1 MYRKVAELFS
11 LPWAVRLANLTSYCH
26 SESSTCRIFFK
37 KQEAEHLGMEDCF
50 NYLFLWD
57 GKNRKEKKKVSCV
70 FEESFMDEK
79 L

>member
-1 MYRKVAELFS
+1 
-11 LPWAVRLANLTSYCH
+11 
-26 SESSTCRIFFK
+26 
-37 KQEAEHLGMEDCF
+37 MEDCF

-57 GKNRKEKKKVSCV
+57 GKNRKEKTKKKVSCV